1 MKKIIKYLTLF
12 LVGGVFYYSLEVIFR
27 GYSFPAMAVC
37 GGLCFIICGVIN
49 ERSRC
54 MPLVLQQL
62 IAASGITVIEF
73 IFGLILNVWLGLNM
87 WDYSNMPGNVLGQ
100 ICPQF
105 MILWFFLSAVGIILD
120 DVVRWR
126 FFGEEKEK
134 NREELQYM
142 MLKALDG
149 SLCLSEA
156 TAKAMQRI
164 PDAKC
169 NGDMHAALDY
179 ELEQKHD
186 LENFLTRQGVNHI
199 TGE

>member
-1 MKKIIKYLTLF
+1 MQL
-12 LVGGVFYYSLEVIFR
+12 
-27 GYSFPAMAVC
+27 
-37 GGLCFIICGVIN
+37 
-49 ERSRC
+49 
-54 MPLVLQQL
+54 L
-62 IAASGITVIEF
+62 IAAGVPSAIVAF
-73 IFGLILNVWLGLNM
+73 CFWLLERRIQERAEA
-87 WDYSNMPGNVLGQ
+87 D
-100 ICPQF
+100 
-105 MILWFFLSAVGIILD
+105 
-120 DVVRWR
+120 
-126 FFGEEKEK
+126 KEK

-156 TAKAMQRI
+156 TAKAVQRI

>member
-1 MKKIIKYLTLF
+1 MQL
-12 LVGGVFYYSLEVIFR
+12 
-27 GYSFPAMAVC
+27 
-37 GGLCFIICGVIN
+37 
-49 ERSRC
+49 
-54 MPLVLQQL
+54 L
-62 IAASGITVIEF
+62 IAAGV
-73 IFGLILNVWLGLNM
+73 
-87 WDYSNMPGNVLGQ
+87 P
-100 ICPQF
+100 
-105 MILWFFLSAVGIILD
+105 SAIVAFCFWSLERRIQERAEAEKDERARRQKEQD
-120 DVVRWR
+120 D
-126 FFGEEKEK
+126 KEK

-156 TAKAMQRI
+156 TAKAVQRI

-186 LENFLTRQGVNHI
+186 LENFLTRQGVNYI